1 MSEIITDKLTGKTSA
16 GDVTITSEG
25 GSATMQL
32 QQGVAKAWAN
42 FQGNSTA
49 VFRDGFNNS
58 SLTDNGAGDYTV
70 TFTNVMDNA
79 NHANSG
85 MVIAQSTSYLN
96 GPMIGNSASYTM
108 VSGSIRVTTNYAG
121 SGASN
126 REDRIYV
133 NVTTHGD
140 LA

>member
-1 MSEIITDKLTGKTSA
+1 MASEMYVDTIAASDGTSPATLTKQSA
-16 GDVTITSEG
+16 
-25 GSATMQL
+25 
-32 QQGVAKAWAN
+32 AKAWAN

-58 SLTDNGAGDYTV
+58 SLTDNGTGDYTV
-70 TFTNVMDNA
+70 TFTNAMDNA
-79 NHANSG
+79 NHSNSG

-96 GPMIGNSASYTM
+96 GLMIGNSGSYTM

-121 SGASN
+121 SSASA
-126 REDRIYV
+126 REDRAYV